1 MNSAIITEGPTDFT
15 FIQYYMRKVC
25 AWNDYRESSFRDDK
39 NKIKARE
46 LNKINNTLTVLSSG
60 GCTQIPKRLDSLL
73 RKNSFSSN
81 INESFSKIVIISDN
95 DDEKE
100 SKQIESDINTVLEKY
115 SIKEDIKLENRKW
128 QSIKMFNGLSEEIS
142 VEILLLLI
150 PFEEHGAIETFLLN
164 AIAANDVYDKKIIEK
179 GNDFVETV
187 DFEERYLKHRRDKTK
202 AKMDVY
208 FSVRTSAEQFTER
221 QNILKNIAWENYEKI
236 QACFSELK
244 KL

>member
-46 LNKINNTLTVLSSG
+46 LKKRNNILTVLSSG
-60 GCTQIPKRLDSLL
+60 GCTQISKRLDSFLK
-73 RKNSFSSN
+73 KNSFASN
-81 INESFSKIVIISDN
+81 KDETFSKIVIISDN

-100 SKQIESDINTVLEKY
+100 NNQIQSDINSVLEKY
-115 SIKEDIKLENRKW
+115 SIKKDVKLENRKW
-128 QSIKMFNGLSEEIS
+128 QLIKMYNSLLEEIS
-142 VEILLLLI
+142 VKVLLLLI

-164 AIAANDVYDKKIIEK
+164 AIAEKDDYDKTIIEK
-179 GNDFVETV
+179 GNNFVETV
-187 DFEERYLKHRRDKTK
+187 DCEERYLKHRRDKTK

-221 QNILKNIAWENYEKI
+221 QNILKNIDWENYEKI
-236 QACFSELK
+236 QECFSELK